1 MIQFGIAIVVFFVVN
16 WLVWLVVEKKGW
28 VPACLR
34 YKPFICRICATFWTL
49 AAISVACM
57 VQGWWISGSVIGVL
71 AVLNAFAMKYHEVMN
86 TEEL

>member
-1 MIQFGIAIVVFFVVN
+1 MIQFISFIITFFIIN
-16 WLVWLVVEKKGW
+16 WLVWLITEKYDI

-49 AAISVACM
+49 VTIGAFCM
-57 VQGWWISGSVIGVL
+57 VQHWWISGWGLMVM
-71 AVLNAFAMKYHEVMN
+71 AVLNSIAMKYHQFQN